1 MNNEKLIILFLI
13 ILIFI
18 CCFQLDSRFRVIED
32 NEIKITT
39 LETDIDELQ
48 LDRDKLRIIINE
60 LEVENDKLKSEI
72 SKRERVVNSTSRGQV
87 LSVPDHDE
95 IKTVMDWRKITNV
108 NSEQYKLQRQEN
120 VYTEKETG
128 LRKIGDKF
136 IVALGYGY
144 GEYIGQEF
152 EITMENGF
160 VFGAILGDFKAK
172 KDTDPTNRVHNDGS
186 IIEFIVEQ
194 DLLEK
199 AIKLNNVQNSTV
211 YNFKGKVKSIKR
223 ME

>member
-1 MNNEKLIILFLI
+1 
-13 ILIFI
+13 
-18 CCFQLDSRFRVIED
+18 
-32 NEIKITT
+32 
-39 LETDIDELQ
+39 
-48 LDRDKLRIIINE
+48 
-60 LEVENDKLKSEI
+60 
-72 SKRERVVNSTSRGQV
+72 
-87 LSVPDHDE
+87 
-95 IKTVMDWRKITNV
+95 
-108 NSEQYKLQRQEN
+108 
-120 VYTEKETG
+120 
-128 LRKIGDKF
+128 
-136 IVALGYGY
+136 
-144 GEYIGQEF
+144 
-152 EITMENGF
+152 MENGF